1 MNRTIIR
8 GVKGLKRVFSLKV
21 NSKADTGIGTLIVFI
36 AMVLVAAVAA
46 AVLINTAG
54 QLQTRAQTTGSQ
66 TTQQV
71 ASGLGIKSIYGQDSN
86 VATPEAGLIEYM
98 AIYVTPNA
106 GSSPINMGNVTVSLT
121 YQGFSASL
129 TYGPVN
135 DTGTKA
141 SAYDSYHSALSGT
154 ANVFSLAYFSAINGS
169 TNGSTHFA
177 LLGVSNSTKSITGAY
192 PVVQPGD
199 EVAILIN
206 VSAVFGGS
214 GSGAISTGIAQGQ
227 EVSGTVSPQTGAPA
241 AISFTSPIA
250 YTTRVIQLQ

>member
-36 AMVLVAAVAA
+36 ALVLVAAVAA

-71 ASGLGIKSIYGQDSN
+71 ASGLVIAAIYGQDSN
-86 VATPEAGLIEYM
+86 IITPEAGVVEYM
-98 AIYVTPNA
+98 AIYVAPNS

-135 DTGTKA
+135 ATGKNPTA
-141 SAYDSYHSALSGT
+141 FESYHQAFSGT
-154 ANVFSLAYFSAINGS
+154 SNVFNSTYFSAING
-169 TNGSTHFA
+169 TANGSTHFA
-177 LLGVSNSTKSITGAY
+177 ILGVKNPGNSLTASY
-192 PVVQPGD
+192 PVMTTGD

-206 VSAVFGGS
+206 VSAVFHVTGS
-214 GSGAISTGIAQGQ
+214 STTNGISQGQ
-227 EVSGTVSPQTGAPA
+227 AVTGTISPQIGASA
-241 AISFTSPIA
+241 SIAFTSPIA

>member
-36 AMVLVAAVAA
+36 ALVLVAAVAA

-71 ASGLGIKSIYGQDSN
+71 ASGLGIQSIYGQDSN
-86 VATPEAGLIEYM
+86 NATPEAGLIEYI

-129 TYGPVN
+129 TYAGYSTTAN
-135 DTGTKA
+135 KDG
-141 SAYDSYHSALSGT
+141 YHSAIGGT
-154 ANVFSLAYFSAINGS
+154 ANVFNLSYFSAINGIS
-169 TNGSTHFA
+169 NGSVHFS
-177 LLGVSNSTKSITGAY
+177 LLGVSNSTKSITGSY

-199 EVAILIN
+199 EIAILIK
-206 VSAVFGGS
+206 VSAVFGGTK
-214 GSGAISTGIAQGQ
+214 GSVTTGIAQGQ

-250 YTTRVIQLQ
+250 YTTRVMQLQ

>member
-71 ASGLGIKSIYGQDSN
+71 ASGLGIQAIYGQDSN

-106 GSSPINMGNVTVSLT
+106 GSSPINLGNVTVSLT

-129 TYGPVN
+129 TYAGYSTTVSK
-135 DTGTKA
+135 DG
-141 SAYDSYHSALSGT
+141 YHSAIGGT
-154 ANVFSLAYFSAINGS
+154 ANVFNLSYFSSING
-169 TNGSTHFA
+169 TANGSTHFA

-199 EVAILIN
+199 EIAILIN
-206 VSAVFGGS
+206 VSAVFGGTT
-214 GSGAISTGIAQGQ
+214 GSVSTGIAQGQ
-227 EVSGTVSPQTGAPA
+227 QLSGTVSPQTGAPA

>member
-1 MNRTIIR
+1 M
-8 GVKGLKRVFSLKV
+8 
-21 NSKADTGIGTLIVFI
+21 
-36 AMVLVAAVAA
+36 
-46 AVLINTAG
+46 
-54 QLQTRAQTTGSQ
+54 
-66 TTQQV
+66 
-71 ASGLGIKSIYGQDSN
+71 
-86 VATPEAGLIEYM
+86 
-98 AIYVTPNA
+98 
-106 GSSPINMGNVTVSLT
+106 
-121 YQGFSASL
+121 

-135 DTGTKA
+135 ASGVKA
-141 SAYDSYHSALSGT
+141 SSYDSYHSALGGT
-154 ANVFSLAYFSAINGS
+154 ANVFSLTYFSAINGS
-169 TNGSTHFA
+169 ANGSTHFA